1 MLNLCELA
9 RARVNGLL
17 LVPSSQVSASSL
29 LPLSTG
35 SIFPSSPRFFVLF
48 LQQILPANPTH
59 PLTLS
64 VPLLHPP
71 ALRQFHR
78 TLLGFYSLIRFAS
91 RCRFISPS
99 FFLNF
104 FSLPFTISLSAFPS
118 CSRPTYLFSPP
129 STFLLPLDNPVLAIL
144 VLILSHSR
152 SFSFVF
158 YRTISFTYTV
168 QFPVHARLARIF
180 HISFKKPSLL
190 RPPRRRCT
198 KDSKIRRRR
207 RYSETS
213 FLSRFPSYQ
222 HFRQPR

>member
-1 MLNLCELA
+1 MAYCSFL
-9 RARVNGLL
+9 RVK
-17 LVPSSQVSASSL
+17 
-29 LPLSTG
+29 
-35 SIFPSSPRFFVLF
+35 SPRPPFCPFP
-48 LQQILPANPTH
+48 PAPSFPPPHVSSSFSYNRYFQLIQ
-59 PLTLS
+59 LTPSHSLS
-64 VPLLHPP
+64 PLLHPP

-118 CSRPTYLFSPP
+118 CSRPTYLSSPP

>member
-1 MLNLCELA
+1 MAYCSFL
-9 RARVNGLL
+9 RVE
-17 LVPSSQVSASSL
+17 
-29 LPLSTG
+29 
-35 SIFPSSPRFFVLF
+35 SPRPSFCPF
-48 LQQILPANPTH
+48 
-59 PLTLS
+59 
-64 VPLLHPP
+64 PP
-71 ALRQFHR
+71 APSFPPPHVSSSFSYSRYFQLIQLTPSHS
-78 TLLGFYSLIRFAS
+78 LSPFYIRPHFVSSIEPFLVFILSFAS
-91 RCRFISPS
+91 RRAAASFPLLFSLI
-99 FFLNF
+99 FFLCH
-104 FSLPFTISLSAFPS
+104 LPYRFLLFLRVPDL
-118 CSRPTYLFSPP
+118 PTYLPSPP

>member
-1 MLNLCELA
+1 MAYCSFL
-9 RARVNGLL
+9 RVESPRPPFCPFPPA
-17 LVPSSQVSASSL
+17 PSFPPPHVSSSFSYNRYFQLIQLTPSPSLSPFYIRPHFASSIEPFL
-29 LPLSTG
+29 VFILS
-35 SIFPSSPRFFVLF
+35 
-48 LQQILPANPTH
+48 
-59 PLTLS
+59 
-64 VPLLHPP
+64 
-71 ALRQFHR
+71 
-78 TLLGFYSLIRFAS
+78 FAS
-91 RCRFISPS
+91 RRAAAS
-99 FFLNF
+99 FPLLFSLIF
-104 FSLPFTISLSAFPS
+104 FSLPFTISLSAFPP
-118 CSRPTYLFSPP
+118 CSRPTYLSSPP